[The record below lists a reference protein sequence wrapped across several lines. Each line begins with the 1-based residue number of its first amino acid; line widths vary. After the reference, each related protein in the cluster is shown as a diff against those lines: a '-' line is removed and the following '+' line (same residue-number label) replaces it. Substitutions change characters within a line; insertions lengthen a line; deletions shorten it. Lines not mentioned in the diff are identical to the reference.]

1 MTKYLLCWFLLAAVG
16 VVNGVL
22 RQYTYGRRLPELAA
36 HQISTVTAILFTG
49 LVVLTVSRFWPL
61 ASMGQAWLVG
71 AIWLAATVAFEF
83 GFGHYVVGHPWEKLL
98 RDYNL
103 KRGRLWL
110 LVLVWILVMPPL
122 FHAAG

>member
-1 MTKYLLCWFLLAAVG
+1 VTKYLLCWFLLAAVG

>member
-1 MTKYLLCWFLLAAVG
+1 MIEYQLCWFLLAAVG
-16 VVNGVL
+16 IANGVL
-22 RQYTYGRRLPELAA
+22 PQYTYGRRLTELVA
-36 HQISTVTAILFTG
+36 HQISTVTAIIFTG
-49 LVVLTVSRFWPL
+49 LLVWGVSRLWPL
-61 ASMGQAWLVG
+61 ESMGQAWMVG

-103 KRGRLWL
+103 MKGRLWL
-110 LVLVWILVMPPL
+110 LVLVWTLIMPPL